1 MGEYSVCLAP
11 GKVGEIWTIPH
22 FEQSGLVSTVYS
34 DPQKTEVVHYV
45 RQETKDLWD
54 KLEEC
59 RTSEFE
65 QFALLCVYGDPGS
78 GKSTTLWGYTQCVGS
93 TSSVAWVT
101 QGDLRYLLAW
111 SATEHAPTHEVF
123 QFSDYKQMV
132 AAIILHNPALVV
144 LNEIVVNPMA
154 ICSLKWMLGYFME
167 AMKHKCMFVIS
178 TSLQFIDYYGA
189 YLRCVSQDIWF
200 VCGWTV
206 EDIWAARK
214 AALRT
219 GLQVLPA
226 PLLNKTDDTAFRKQL
241 HIAGGNMRFMM
252 ENCALVQEELR
263 GLIPADNW
271 KDLWTAAI
279 GRLDKYNRL
288 FIHTNRGKTKHFVS
302 DFIYQEVSRQ
312 VSIKELDYAATV
324 VPATIVPANKAFMR
338 IIFQIRVRQVFKNA
352 VAERKRVT
360 FTKTKFWS
368 LPETFRI
375 EKIVD
380 YSEAQS
386 GGPGHLE
393 YTTHCHIPVKW
404 NQDCFDFVLLRRE
417 NTGTYHV
424 YFLQLTVVNHQD
436 ALL

>member
-1 MGEYSVCLAP
+1 
-11 GKVGEIWTIPH
+11 
-22 FEQSGLVSTVYS
+22 
-34 DPQKTEVVHYV
+34 
-45 RQETKDLWD
+45 
-54 KLEEC
+54 
-59 RTSEFE
+59 
-65 QFALLCVYGDPGS
+65 
-78 GKSTTLWGYTQCVGS
+78 
-93 TSSVAWVT
+93 
-101 QGDLRYLLAW
+101 
-111 SATEHAPTHEVF
+111 
-123 QFSDYKQMV
+123 
-132 AAIILHNPALVV
+132 
-144 LNEIVVNPMA
+144 
-154 ICSLKWMLGYFME
+154 
-167 AMKHKCMFVIS
+167 
-178 TSLQFIDYYGA
+178 
-189 YLRCVSQDIWF
+189 
-200 VCGWTV
+200 
-206 EDIWAARK
+206 
-214 AALRT
+214 
-219 GLQVLPA
+219 
-226 PLLNKTDDTAFRKQL
+226 
-241 HIAGGNMRFMM
+241 MRFMM

-279 GRLDKYNRL
+279 GRLDKNNRL